1 MKNNIVKILFFIVS
15 LNFVHAQNN
24 QRNPLDYKSIL
35 SGTFGELRTNH
46 FHSGI
51 DIKTKGKEGSKVYAF
66 SKGYVSRIKISKGG
80 YGKAIYIKHNDGKTT
95 VYAHLKRFSKKIETI
110 VKNEQYRKE
119 NYEIEIFP
127 ALNEMKISDNELIA
141 YSGNTGGSSGPHL
154 HFEIRDIN
162 QKPLNPLNYGINVQ
176 DSKTP
181 SILGL
186 KLYSLY
192 KNREIKSSKNLTFYK
207 KDINTYITDTIHSI
221 GTLGFGIQTI
231 DRQDLANNKNGIYKI
246 DTYINNDTLISI
258 DFSKFSF
265 EETKHINRY
274 IDYSEFKRNKKR
286 FQKLFIQ
293 KNNPLSIYK
302 KERNQGVISL
312 IESSE
317 YLIKIE
323 VTDFNR
329 NLTKL
334 LIPIKGNKNKNIL
347 NNESDIKIGNY
358 NYLFINRNKKYILN
372 QHNSSLY
379 IEKETFYNNLFIKK
393 NSDSDTLDLGSD
405 TIPLLK
411 SIKIKFKK
419 PDYKNSYIGIANDK
433 SDKLSFVSS
442 TIKEDSIIAF
452 SKRLGK
458 YIVSRDTIKPTIT
471 PLGFNK
477 NDWISN
483 LNYLK
488 LQVRDNQTGI
498 KNYRAT
504 INNKWI
510 LMEPFNKNGVIRY
523 NFNDSVIDK
532 SKNVFKIEVS
542 DNVGNTS
549 VFETIFYRKTNK
561 FEK

>member
-1 MKNNIVKILFFIVS
+1 MKNFTLKILFFLIS
-15 LNFVHAQNN
+15 LNFVLAQNN
-24 QRNPLDYKSIL
+24 QRNPLEYESIL

-110 VKNEQYRKE
+110 VKNEQYQKE
-119 NYEIEIFP
+119 DYEIEIFP
-127 ALNEMKISDNELIA
+127 AVNEIEILDNELIA

-162 QKPLNPLNYGINVQ
+162 QKPLNPLNYGIDVK

-186 KLYSLY
+186 RIYSLY
-192 KNREIKSSKNLTFYK
+192 KNREIKDYKNLTLYK
-207 KDINTYITDTIHSI
+207 KDKNTYITDTINSI

-231 DRQDLANNKNGIYKI
+231 DRQDLASNKNGVYKI
-246 DTYINNDTLISI
+246 NTYMDNDTLLSI

-265 EETKHINRY
+265 KETKHINRY
-274 IDYSEFKRNKKR
+274 IDYSEFKRNKRR

-293 KNNPLSIYK
+293 KNNPLSIFK
-302 KERNQGVISL
+302 TERNQGVISL

-317 YLIKIE
+317 HLIKIE
-323 VTDFNR
+323 VLDFKKNI
-329 NLTKL
+329 TKIF
-334 LIPIKGNKNKNIL
+334 IPIKGNRNKDIL
-347 NNESDIKIGNY
+347 NNDNDIKIGNI
-358 NYLFINRNKKYILN
+358 NKLFINRNKKYIIN
-372 QHNSSLY
+372 QHNSSLH

-393 NSDSDTLDLGSD
+393 NSTTDTLDLGTD
-405 TIPLLK
+405 TVPLLK
-411 SIKIKFKK
+411 SIIIKFKK
-419 PDYKNSYIGIANDK
+419 PNYKNSFIGLTNDK
-433 SDKLSFVSS
+433 TKRLSYVSS
-442 TIKEDSIIAF
+442 TTRKDSIIAYT
-452 SKRLGK
+452 KKLGK

-471 PLGFNK
+471 PLGFSK

-488 LQVRDNQTGI
+488 FQVKDTQTGV

-510 LMEPFNKNGVIRY
+510 LMEPLNKNGVIRY
-523 NFNDSVIDK
+523 DFNDNIINK

-549 VFETIFYRKTNK
+549 VFETIFYRKTN
-561 FEK
+561 E

>member
-1 MKNNIVKILFFIVS
+1 MKNYILKILFFFISV
-15 LNFVHAQNN
+15 NFVLAQNT
-24 QRNPLDYKSIL
+24 QRNPLEYESIL

-110 VKNEQYRKE
+110 VKNEQYKKE
-119 NYEIEIFP
+119 DYEIEIFP
-127 ALNEMKISDNELIA
+127 ALNEIKILDNELIG

-162 QKPLNPLNYGINVQ
+162 QKPLNPLNYGIDVK

-181 SILGL
+181 SVLGL
-186 KLYSLY
+186 RIYSLY
-192 KNREIKSSKNLTFYK
+192 KNREIKDYKNLTLYK
-207 KDINTYITDTIHSI
+207 KDKNTYITDTINSI

-231 DRQDLANNKNGIYKI
+231 DRQDLASNKNGVYKI
-246 DTYINNDTLISI
+246 NTYIDNDTLTII

-274 IDYSEFKRNKKR
+274 IDYSEFKRNKRR

-302 KERNQGVISL
+302 TERNHGVISL
-312 IESSE
+312 IESSKH
-317 YLIKIE
+317 LIKIE
-323 VTDFNR
+323 VLDFKKNI
-329 NLTKL
+329 TKIF
-334 LIPIKGNKNKNIL
+334 IPIEGDKHKNIL
-347 NNESDIKIGNY
+347 NNDNDFKIGDINK
-358 NYLFINRNKKYILN
+358 LFINRNKRYFIN
-372 QHNSSLY
+372 QHNSSLH

-393 NSDSDTLDLGSD
+393 SSTTDTLDLGND
-405 TIPLLK
+405 TVPLLK
-411 SIKIKFKK
+411 SIIIKFKK
-419 PDYKNSYIGIANDK
+419 PDYKNSFIGLKNDK
-433 SDKLSFVSS
+433 TNKLSYVSS
-442 TIKEDSIIAF
+442 TIKEDSIIAY
-452 SKRLGK
+452 SKKLGK
-458 YIVSRDTIKPTIT
+458 YIISRDTIKPTIT
-471 PLGFNK
+471 PLGFSK

-488 LQVRDNQTGI
+488 FQVKDVQTGI
-498 KNYRAT
+498 ENYRAT

-510 LMEPFNKNGVIRY
+510 LMEPLNKNGVIRY
-523 NFNDSVIDK
+523 DFNDNIINK

-549 VFETIFYRKTNK
+549 VFETIFYRKTNQ
-561 FEK
+561 

>member
-24 QRNPLDYKSIL
+24 QRNPLDYESIL

-95 VYAHLKRFSKKIETI
+95 VYAHLKRFSKKIEMI
-110 VKNEQYRKE
+110 VKNEQYKKE

-127 ALNEMKISDNELIA
+127 ALNEIQILDNELIA

-176 DSKTP
+176 DSKIP

-192 KNREIKSSKNLTFYK
+192 ENREIKDSKNLTFYK
-207 KDINTYITDTIHSI
+207 KDNNTYITDTIYTTGS
-221 GTLGFGIQTI
+221 LGFGVQTI
-231 DRQDLANNKNGIYKI
+231 DRQDLASNKNGVYKI
-246 DTYINNDTLISI
+246 NTYIDNDTLISI
-258 DFSKFSF
+258 DFNKFSF

-274 IDYSEFKRNKKR
+274 IDYPEFKKNKKR

-302 KERNQGVISL
+302 KERNQGVVSL
-312 IESSE
+312 NENSK
-317 YLIKIE
+317 YLITIE
-323 VTDFNR
+323 VIDFNQ
-329 NLTKL
+329 NITKL
-334 LIPIKGNKNKNIL
+334 FIPIKGTLYVDIL
-347 NNESDIKIGNY
+347 NNDNKIKIGDFN
-358 NYLFINRNKKYILN
+358 NSFINRNKKYILN
-372 QHNSSLY
+372 QHNSSLL

-393 NSDSDTLDLGSD
+393 NSSTDTLNLGSD
-405 TIPLLK
+405 TVPLLK
-411 SIKIKFKK
+411 SFKIKFKK
-419 PDYKNSYIGIANDK
+419 PDYKNSYIGIANGK
-433 SDKLSFVSS
+433 TDKLSFVSS

-452 SKRLGK
+452 SKRLGR

-488 LQVRDNQTGI
+488 LQVRDTQTGI

-504 INNKWI
+504 INNKWV

-523 NFNDSVIDK
+523 DFKDNIIEK

-549 VFETIFYRKTNK
+549 VFETIFYRKTN
-561 FEK
+561 

>member
-1 MKNNIVKILFFIVS
+1 MKNYILKILFFFISV
-15 LNFVHAQNN
+15 NFVLAQNT
-24 QRNPLDYKSIL
+24 QRNPLEYESIL

-110 VKNEQYRKE
+110 VKNEQYKKE
-119 NYEIEIFP
+119 DYEIEIFP
-127 ALNEMKISDNELIA
+127 ALNEIKILDNELIG

-162 QKPLNPLNYGINVQ
+162 QKPLNPLNYGIDVK

-181 SILGL
+181 SVLGL
-186 KLYSLY
+186 RIYSLY
-192 KNREIKSSKNLTFYK
+192 KNREIKDYKNLTLYK
-207 KDINTYITDTIHSI
+207 KDKNTYITDTINSI

-231 DRQDLANNKNGIYKI
+231 DRQDLASNKNGVYKI
-246 DTYINNDTLISI
+246 NTYIDNDTLTII

-274 IDYSEFKRNKKR
+274 IDYSEFKRSKRR

-302 KERNQGVISL
+302 TERNHGVISL
-312 IESSE
+312 IESSKH
-317 YLIKIE
+317 LIKIE
-323 VTDFNR
+323 VLDFKKNI
-329 NLTKL
+329 TKIF
-334 LIPIKGNKNKNIL
+334 IPIKGDKYKNIL
-347 NNESDIKIGNY
+347 NNDNDFKIGDINK
-358 NYLFINRNKKYILN
+358 LFINRNKRYFIN
-372 QHNSSLY
+372 QHNSSLH
-379 IEKETFYNNLFIKK
+379 IEKETFYRNLFIKK
-393 NSDSDTLDLGSD
+393 NSSTDTLNLGSD
-405 TIPLLK
+405 TVPLLK
-411 SIKIKFKK
+411 SFKIKFKK
-419 PDYKNSYIGIANDK
+419 PNYKNSYIGIQNDK
-433 SDKLSFVSS
+433 SNKLSFVSS

-458 YIVSRDTIKPTIT
+458 YIVSRDTINPTIT
-471 PLGFNK
+471 PLGFSK

-483 LNYLK
+483 LDYLK
-488 LQVRDNQTGI
+488 FQVRDTQTGI
-498 KNYRAT
+498 KNYRAS
-504 INNKWI
+504 INNKWV

-523 NFNDSVIDK
+523 DFKDNIINK

-549 VFETIFYRKTNK
+549 VFETIFYRKTN
-561 FEK
+561 

>member
-1 MKNNIVKILFFIVS
+1 MKNFTLKILFFLIS
-15 LNFVHAQNN
+15 LNFVLAQNN
-24 QRNPLDYKSIL
+24 QRNPLEYESIL

-110 VKNEQYRKE
+110 VKNEQYQKE
-119 NYEIEIFP
+119 DYEIEIFP
-127 ALNEMKISDNELIA
+127 AVNEIEILDNELIA

-162 QKPLNPLNYGINVQ
+162 QKPLNPLNYGIDVK

-186 KLYSLY
+186 RIYSLY
-192 KNREIKSSKNLTFYK
+192 KNREIKDYKNLTLYK
-207 KDINTYITDTIHSI
+207 KDKNTYITDTINSI

-231 DRQDLANNKNGIYKI
+231 DRQDLASNKNGVYKI
-246 DTYINNDTLISI
+246 NTYMDNDTLLSI

-265 EETKHINRY
+265 KETKHINRY
-274 IDYSEFKRNKKR
+274 IDYSEFKRNKRR

-293 KNNPLSIYK
+293 KNNPLSIFK
-302 KERNQGVISL
+302 TERNQGVISL
-312 IESSE
+312 IESNKH
-317 YLIKIE
+317 LIKIE
-323 VTDFNR
+323 VLDFKKNII
-329 NLTKL
+329 KIF
-334 LIPIKGNKNKNIL
+334 IPIKGNRNNDIL
-347 NNESDIKIGNY
+347 NNDNDIKIGNI
-358 NYLFINRNKKYILN
+358 NKLFINRNKKYIIN
-372 QHNSSLY
+372 QHNSSLH

-393 NSDSDTLDLGSD
+393 NSTTDTLDLGTD
-405 TIPLLK
+405 TVPLLK
-411 SIKIKFKK
+411 SIIIKFKK
-419 PDYKNSYIGIANDK
+419 PNYKNSFIGLTNDK
-433 SDKLSFVSS
+433 TKRLSYVSS
-442 TIKEDSIIAF
+442 TTRKDSIIAYT
-452 SKRLGK
+452 KKLGK

-471 PLGFNK
+471 PLGFSK

-488 LQVRDNQTGI
+488 FQVKDTQTGI

-510 LMEPFNKNGVIRY
+510 LMEPLNKNGVIRY
-523 NFNDSVIDK
+523 DFNDNIINK

-549 VFETIFYRKTNK
+549 VFETIFYRKTNQ
-561 FEK
+561 